1 MPRRAGKRLPLTIHR
16 PNLREEPERI
26 ETRQESQIMSDD
38 RNRVEQDETA
48 STRGV
53 HAGEGG
59 DSFDAQMRDETP
71 DSIREG
77 VTTRVTAG
85 DADKDLAEQ
94 LSQLTD
100 DELGR
105 LAIIDAGTPLPQGS
119 VFLDLNDLQAGS
131 FKAIGGQEAEK
142 GQRLIAKS
150 ETDYELW
157 NRLAGRDDT
166 PTIERPDTD

>member
-1 MPRRAGKRLPLTIHR
+1 
-16 PNLREEPERI
+16 
-26 ETRQESQIMSDD
+26 MSDD

-48 STRGV
+48 TTRGV

-71 DSIREG
+71 ERIREG
-77 VTTRVTAG
+77 VTTHVTAG
-85 DADKDLAEQ
+85 DRDKDLAEQ

-105 LAIIDAGTPLPQGS
+105 LAIIDPGTPLPQGS
-119 VFLDLNDLQAGS
+119 VFLDLNDLKAGP
-131 FKAIGGQEAEK
+131 FKAIGGHEAK
-142 GQRLIAKS
+142 QGQRLIAKS

-166 PTIERPDTD
+166 PTLERPDPEQR

>member
-1 MPRRAGKRLPLTIHR
+1 
-16 PNLREEPERI
+16 
-26 ETRQESQIMSDD
+26 MSDD

-53 HAGEGG
+53 HAGGGG
-59 DSFDAQMRDETP
+59 DSFDAQLRDETP

-85 DADKDLAEQ
+85 DQDKELTERFPD
-94 LSQLTD
+94 LTD

-105 LAIIDAGTPLPQGS
+105 LAIIEPGTPLPQGS
-119 VFLDLNDLQAGS
+119 VFLDLNNLEAGP
-131 FKAIGGQEAEK
+131 FKAIGGQEAEQ

-157 NRLAGRDDT
+157 NRLAGQDAE
-166 PTIERPDTD
+166 PTLERPETE

>member
-1 MPRRAGKRLPLTIHR
+1 
-16 PNLREEPERI
+16 
-26 ETRQESQIMSDD
+26 MSNRGEQDD
-38 RNRVEQDETA
+38 RA
-48 STRGV
+48 ATRGIP
-53 HAGEGG
+53 ANEGD

-71 DSIREG
+71 ERIREG
-77 VTTRVTAG
+77 VTTHVTAG
-85 DADKDLAEQ
+85 DADKELTER

-105 LAIIDAGTPLPQGS
+105 LAIIEPGTPLPQGS
-119 VFLDLNDLQAGS
+119 VFLDLNDLKAGP

-142 GQRLIAKS
+142 NQKLIGKS

-166 PTIERPDTD
+166 PTIERPATDS